1 MTALQYIYGICK
13 TLLKENKPTEE
24 LCEIIVR
31 KHNLQPDIVIT
42 DRNKILKLVAI
53 VRKEVL
59 YYSQN
64 KIELLKEINTIKKP
78 NVL

>member
-1 MTALQYIYGICK
+1 MD
-13 TLLKENKPTEE
+13 NKSAEE
-24 LCEIIVR
+24 ACEIIIR
-31 KHNLQPDIVIT
+31 KYNIQPDTVT
-42 DRNKILKLVAI
+42 ADRNKILKLVAI